1 MGTHAPKMDGRA
13 GGVIGKLLEEAK
25 VPLQQR
31 ELMAYRFAKEFKFRG
46 AQEKRARAYVAYM
59 AGVFGIDIN
68 VRESTPVVEDDTLQS
83 EENTSEGDESD
94 SEADIDKRFP
104 VTSLGTALDYAE
116 LAVQAEDEQ
125 DILDH
130 QLHATLAQFGL
141 PNPHAASPIRLLPML
156 TPFSR
161 ELLAAAAHQS
171 RSPRPYSYT
180 AQREPGGFEV
190 RSLAAAAEVQAR
202 SPRPYPHAAQREPGG
217 SEVRSPAAAVEVQA
231 RSRRPYRH
239 AAQQDPEEETDE
251 LRSLA
256 RSVSVLSVQPTAR
269 SALHEDDKL
278 ELELEMIL
286 EALSEDED
294 EAEDEDEVRE
304 VELIIID

>member
-1 MGTHAPKMDGRA
+1 MDCRA

-31 ELMAYRFAKEFKFRG
+31 ELLAYRFAKEFKFKG
-46 AQEKRARAYVAYM
+46 AQEKRARVYVAYM

-202 SPRPYPHAAQREPGG
+202 SPRPYPHAAQ
-217 SEVRSPAAAVEVQA
+217 
-231 RSRRPYRH
+231 
-239 AAQQDPEEETDE
+239 QDPEEETDE